1 MPRLKLKFV
10 GMMAS
15 NFQNFTHTES
25 QKINRKIKQGN
36 VRKCLV
42 VGTKSKL
49 G

>member
-25 QKINRKIKQGN
+25 QKRKIKQGN